1 MKQSLG
7 IFALMVALCMGV
19 VMLFYWL
26 AVLAVNIWWL
36 IRSICDYV
44 VIAWRDRNERNS

>member
-7 IFALMVALCMGV
+7 IFALMVALCMGM

-26 AVLAVNIWWL
+26 AVLAVNIWGL
-36 IRSICDYV
+36 IRSLCNYI
-44 VIAWRDRNERNS
+44 VITWRDRHEHTS